1 MDTDT
6 ITIIFPEVK
15 IKIPIKDLTFDTIE
29 NMLFEISQNITC
41 KVFEKTIT
49 DLDKCLR
56 DKRERGKLKN
66 TGKRKKY
73 FLTRFGDIL
82 YARTRYKDRQGKT
95 HYLLDEALSIIKNQ
109 RISLG
114 RAKIECFL
122 STLSSYREVVTQAKL
137 FLGNFRSHESIRRGV
152 IKEAKLIIENQ
163 KKKLQKIRN
172 LEYQEGNPPDTA
184 YVEADATF
192 ITLQKKGQE
201 KGGKLEI
208 KLGVGYSGKEAR
220 YSSGKSKRLKE
231 KFALASI
238 GERGQEFMEKL
249 SLLAEERLSL
259 SKVKKVLFGG
269 DGDSWIISGVDD
281 YFPSATYLLCFYHLF
296 KKLREGLGRRKNE
309 QKVIKDLLLSNQID
323 KGLLKIDQLIRNPY
337 DQKEKNNLVK
347 LYTYI
352 SRNRLGITNQVKL
365 KDKGIERAGAIE
377 SSVNQAIS
385 SRFKKKGMS
394 WSKNGAL
401 SLLKVKETI
410 LNGEWNNWWEGER
423 ERKVKVGKYQPP
435 LPASYFNQETES
447 SPLIEVTIPAL
458 SGPDQGKPWVGVLRK
473 LSRVGYFN

>member
-1 MDTDT
+1 MDT

-15 IKIPIKDLTFDTIE
+15 VKIPIKDLTFDTIE
-29 NMLFEISQNITC
+29 NMLFEILQNIAR
-41 KVFEKTIT
+41 KVFEKAIT
-49 DLDKCLR
+49 DIDNYLCI
-56 DKRERGKLKN
+56 KRERGKLKN

-82 YARTRYKDRQGKT
+82 YSRTRYKDRQGKS
-95 HYLLDEALSIIKNQ
+95 HYLLDEALSIKKNQ
-109 RISLG
+109 RISLS
-114 RAKIECFL
+114 RARIECFL
-122 STLSSYREVVTQAKL
+122 STLSSYREVVIQAKL

-152 IKEAKLIIENQ
+152 IKEAKLMIENQ

-172 LEYQEGNPPDTA
+172 LEYQEGNSPDTA
-184 YVEADATF
+184 YLEADATY
-192 ITLQKKGQE
+192 ISLQKKGQE
-201 KGGKLEI
+201 KGGKLEVKI
-208 KLGVGYSGKEAR
+208 GVGYTGKEAR

-231 KFALASI
+231 KFTLV
-238 GERGQEFMEKL
+238 GTGKDFMRNL

-259 SKVKKVLFGG
+259 SKAKKVLFGG
-269 DGDSWIISGVDD
+269 DGDSWIISGVGD

-296 KKLREGLGRRKNE
+296 KKLREGVGRRKNE

-323 KGLLKIDQLIRNPY
+323 KSLSVIDQLIRNPY
-337 DQKEKNNLVK
+337 DQKEKDNLVK

-352 SRNRLGITNQVKL
+352 SRNRLGITNQVNL
-365 KDKGIERAGAIE
+365 KNKGIERTGAIE
-377 SSVNQAIS
+377 SSVNQAIA

-401 SLLKVKETI
+401 SLLKIKETI
-410 LNGEWNNWWEGER
+410 LNGEWDIWWKTER
-423 ERKVKVGKYQPP
+423 ERNIKVGKYNPP
-435 LPASYFNQETES
+435 LPASYFKKETET

-458 SGPDQGKPWVGVLRK
+458 SGPDQGKPWVGVLRE